1 MQVMRVLLRTGVKAV
16 LDGRLAREAARER
29 DRDRILGELARGL
42 ENARQPKATARD
54 PQPRSGKIGP

>member
-29 DRDRILGELARGL
+29 ERERTLSEMTRREFGDRGEA
-42 ENARQPKATARD
+42 
-54 PQPRSGKIGP
+54 